1 MQKDFGAIIPSPKA
15 VIRPVLKDLSIDSDK
30 WSEPIEKAFTK
41 FNLCNRQRRAD
52 ASSNEIENINEMA
65 MFLAQCGHES
75 YNFTKLEENL
85 NYSARTLLKLFPKKT
100 RTLEYAEEIASKGA
114 QAVASFIYDN
124 RADLGNFMTGDG
136 WRYRGRGIIQ
146 LTGRKNYKFFG
157 EKLGY
162 DLLNNPDRAKE
173 PFVAC
178 QVACAYWK
186 MRGITEFAREGN
198 VIAVTRKINGGL
210 NGLDDREK
218 RFIRAV
224 EIINE
229 ELHNV

>member
-1 MQKDFGAIIPSPKA
+1 MQKDFGAIIP
-15 VIRPVLKDLSIDSDK
+15 PVLKDLSIDSDK

-41 FNLCNRQRRAD
+41 FNLF
-52 ASSNEIENINEMA
+52 ASSNEIENINETA

-124 RADLGNFMTGDG
+124 RADLGNFMAGDG

-173 PFVAC
+173 PYIAC

-186 MRGITEFAREGN
+186 MRGVTEFAREGN

-224 EIINE
+224 EIINKHK